1 MSKVRILLA
10 DDHTILREGIKVLL
24 NRERD
29 MEIVAEAED
38 GAQALEQVRSVK
50 PDVVVMDISM
60 PKIGG
65 LEVTREITETFPDVK
80 VVILTMHD
88 NEEYLVQA
96 LKSGA
101 KGYVLKEAA
110 ATDLAEAIR
119 AVVRGDAY
127 LYPAVARKL
136 VDDYVNRVRTIKT
149 ASESLTP
156 REREVLKLVAEGH
169 TNREIADYLGIS
181 VKTVENHRANLMRK
195 LDLHD
200 RTELARYAIK
210 IGLVEA

>member
-1 MSKVRILLA
+1 MGKVRILLA

>member
-1 MSKVRILLA
+1 MGKVRILLA

-38 GAQALEQVRSVK
+38 GAQALEKVRTAK

>member
-24 NRERD
+24 NREND

-38 GAQALEQVRSVK
+38 GAQALEKVRAVK

-127 LYPAVARKL
+127 LYPTVARKL

-149 ASESLTP
+149 ASDSLTP

-169 TNREIADYLGIS
+169 TNKEIADYLGIS

>member
-1 MSKVRILLA
+1 MGKVRILLA

-169 TNREIADYLGIS
+169 TNKEIADYLGIS

>member
-1 MSKVRILLA
+1 MKKIRILLA

-38 GAQALEQVRSVK
+38 GAQTLEKVRSVK
-50 PDVVVMDISM
+50 PDVVVLDISM

-65 LEVTREITETFPDVK
+65 LEITKEITETFPSTRI
-80 VVILTMHD
+80 VILTMHD

-101 KGYVLKEAA
+101 KGYILKEAA

-136 VDDYVNRVRTIKT
+136 VDDYVSRVRTIKT
-149 ASESLTP
+149 AADSLTP

-169 TNREIADYLGIS
+169 TNKEIADFLGIS
-181 VKTVENHRANLMRK
+181 VKTVENHRTNLMRK

-200 RTELARYAIK
+200 KTELARYAIK
-210 IGLVEA
+210 IGLVEV

>member
-24 NRERD
+24 NREND

-38 GAQALEQVRSVK
+38 GAQALEKVRAVK

-127 LYPAVARKL
+127 LYPTVARKL

-149 ASESLTP
+149 ASDSLTT

-169 TNREIADYLGIS
+169 TNKEIADYLGIS

>member
-1 MSKVRILLA
+1 MEKIKILLA

-24 NRERD
+24 NREID
-29 MEIVAEAED
+29 MEVVAEAED
-38 GAQALEQVRSVK
+38 GVQALEKVRQEK

-60 PKIGG
+60 PKISG
-65 LEVTREITETFPDVK
+65 LDATKEITETFPDTK

-119 AVVRGDAY
+119 AVIRGDAY

-136 VDDYVNRVRTIKT
+136 VDDYVNRVRTIRT
-149 ASESLTP
+149 AADSLTP

-169 TNREIADYLGIS
+169 TNKEIADFLGIS
-181 VKTVENHRANLMRK
+181 IKTVENHRTNLMRK

>member
-1 MSKVRILLA
+1 MGKVRILLA

-38 GAQALEQVRSVK
+38 GAQALEKVRTAK

-181 VKTVENHRANLMRK
+181 VKTVENHRANLMKK

>member
-1 MSKVRILLA
+1 MGKVRILLA

-38 GAQALEQVRSVK
+38 GAQALEKVRTAK

-169 TNREIADYLGIS
+169 TNKEIADYLGIS